1 MSIIEDIAHISDIAT
16 RERKLENDII
26 KMQNE
31 WKNLKFEMTDYKL
44 SGGYVLIGIQPIWDL
59 LDEHI

>member
-1 MSIIEDIAHISDIAT
+1 MIEDIAHISDIAT
-16 RERKLENDII
+16 REKKLENDII

-31 WKNLKFEMTDYKL
+31 WKNLKFETNDYKD
-44 SGGYVLIGIQPIWDL
+44 SGTQVLIGIQPIWDL